1 MGVTIRDVAK
11 AAGTSVSTVSKV
23 INGHYSISEKTAE
36 HVKQVMQE
44 MSYVPSSSAQSFA
57 KGTTQ
62 TVTVLTNLAPNAAF
76 QNPHMLEILAGLEE
90 ILHMK
95 GYRLVLRGV
104 DETNAYEVAE
114 EIISRRSSDALAIH
128 VSVMTHPLSAL
139 LTRRKFPH
147 IVLGAPNFESQ
158 ACWIDNN
165 NVYSGTVAASYLIS
179 AGYKKIAFVGGQYY
193 DLGSQNRLQGVRQVL
208 ADEGYP
214 LEDRY
219 IWLGDSTRADGY
231 RMTKQLLEEK
241 PLPDAIVC
249 ANNYIALGCVAAIQ
263 EKHLRIPEDMGVIA
277 FDDYPFSQ
285 IIDPPLTVVDINV
298 RDLGIQA
305 GKFLVKIIRQPNM
318 QIQTY
323 LTTSNL
329 LVRTSTKNQKENKT
343 VR

>member
-36 HVKQVMQE
+36 HVKQVMHE
-44 MSYVPSSSAQSFA
+44 MNYYPNASAQSFA
-57 KGTTQ
+57 KGSTHV
-62 TVTVLTNLAPNAAF
+62 VTVLTNLAPNAAF

-90 ILHMK
+90 ILQKK
-95 GYRLVLRGV
+95 GYRMVLRGV
-104 DETNAYEVAE
+104 DESSAYDVAE
-114 EIISRRSSDALAIH
+114 EIISRRSADALAIH
-128 VSVMTHPLSAL
+128 VSVMSHPLSAL
-139 LTRRKFPH
+139 LTRLHFPH

-165 NVYSGTVAASYLIS
+165 NVYSGTVAASYLLS
-179 AGYKKIAFVGGQYY
+179 AGYRRIGFVGGQYY
-193 DLGSQNRLQGVRQVL
+193 DLGSANRLQGVKQVL
-208 ADEGYP
+208 QDAGYP

-219 IWLGDSTRADGY
+219 IWLGESTRADGY
-231 RMTKQLLEEK
+231 RMTKHLLEDEL
-241 PLPDAIVC
+241 LPEAIVC

-263 EKHLRIPEDMGVIA
+263 ERGLRIPEDMGVIA

-305 GKFLVKIIRQPNM
+305 GKFLTQIIRNPNM
-318 QIQTY
+318 QVQTY

-329 LVRTSTKNQKENKT
+329 IVRESTEEKH
-343 VR
+343 